1 MGRMPQ
7 SVNREVG
14 LYAQQ
19 LPLSIPAGLPS
30 QLMER
35 RPDIVAA
42 EQSLRAQF
50 ERIGIAQASM
60 FPALS
65 LTGVLGFASPQLSSL
80 LSGGTVVNGF
90 AGLTGPLFQFGQNRN
105 RVEVEKRRTDQVRL
119 QYEQTLIRAF
129 SEVNTALND
138 NSNLQEEY
146 ARRKQQAVAAEKA
159 YGLSKARYEYGYTS
173 FLEVLVQENSLFDAE
188 LQASFLYQQRLSALV
203 RLYKSLGGGWQ

>member
-1 MGRMPQ
+1 M
-7 SVNREVG
+7 
-14 LYAQQ
+14 
-19 LPLSIPAGLPS
+19 
-30 QLMER
+30 
-35 RPDIVAA
+35 
-42 EQSLRAQF
+42 
-50 ERIGIAQASM
+50 
-60 FPALS
+60 
-65 LTGVLGFASPQLSSL
+65 
-80 LSGGTVVNGF
+80 
-90 AGLTGPLFQFGQNRN
+90 
-105 RVEVEKRRTDQVRL
+105 RL

-129 SEVNTALND
+129 AEVNTALND